1 MSVMLP
7 TKMQSEWLP
16 IEHCS
21 VTAFLVYKF
30 LQACN
35 PKYFNLF
42 TNQDAECT
50 MLTEIK
56 TLVQSWGFM
65 SRSVASVILKQILNI
80 AANNSQTFTEVT
92 ARDEMANLLTDKP
105 LRTTSRCWCDA

>member
-56 TLVQSWGFM
+56 TLVQSSKLGIYVPF
-65 SRSVASVILKQILNI
+65 S
-80 AANNSQTFTEVT
+80 SQCHIE
-92 ARDEMANLLTDKP
+92 TDP
-105 LRTTSRCWCDA
+105 QYYR